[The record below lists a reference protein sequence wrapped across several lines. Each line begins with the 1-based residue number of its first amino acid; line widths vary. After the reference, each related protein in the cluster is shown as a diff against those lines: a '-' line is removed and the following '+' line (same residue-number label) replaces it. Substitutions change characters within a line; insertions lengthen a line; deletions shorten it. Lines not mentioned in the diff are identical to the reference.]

1 MPMYEVYFN
10 ATDDMGR
17 TVLGAYVRKAKSQ
30 YDALNK
36 ADADIQSAKM
46 EPKRINVHLPH
57 DWNADYMIDH
67 YQITGGQK
75 TRTGRMMCWV
85 VSGEPTLEVGGR
97 GVPVPPIWG
106 QTSPALRNG
115 AYMGNSDHAVEKP
128 FLRLTKLLGSL

>member
-36 ADADIQSAKM
+36 AYADIQSTKM
-46 EPKRINVHLPH
+46 EPKRVNVHLPH
-57 DWNADYMIDH
+57 DWNADYMILH

-85 VSGEPTLEVGGR
+85 LGEPRMVTGEGG
-97 GVPVPPIWG
+97 VAVPPNWG
-106 QTSPALRNG
+106 QTSPVFRDG
-115 AYMGNSDHAVEKP
+115 TYMGNSDHAVEKP
-128 FLRLTKLLGSL
+128 FLRLTKLL